1 MSLKDAVVE
10 SLNEAFPTIITSGS
24 ILASAG
30 VLIGFL
36 SSTPAIASIGVCLG
50 RGTLISIFLVMG
62 ILPQILLLGDV
73 IIEKTAITL
82 RHTGVLHAHA
92 GAMRVSGHVRGY
104 VSGIVDADFTGS
116 LVGTLNVNL
125 EGGSI
130 QHLESPPPGME
141 PLLPGSGVEMEKEVA
156 GSA

>member
-1 MSLKDAVVE
+1 ME
-10 SLNEAFPTIITSGS
+10 N
-24 ILASAG
+24 
-30 VLIGFL
+30 
-36 SSTPAIASIGVCLG
+36 
-50 RGTLISIFLVMG
+50 TLISIFLVMG

-130 QHLESPPPGME
+130 QHLDAPSPGLEPPGPESAPETE
-141 PLLPGSGVEMEKEVA
+141 PEVA
-156 GSA
+156 EHV